1 MKHTVTE
8 LKLRNG
14 ARGLL
19 IHVPDASVMSFE
31 FNFRAG
37 EYLVAKDKWET
48 PHLMEHML
56 LGANERYPKSRIF
69 QAEIEKNGAYSNAST
84 SAYDISYEAECA
96 DFEWERILELMLLAI
111 TKPLF
116 LADEFDA
123 EAGNVREELTARSNN
138 HFRHLSLA
146 LREKYGFTAKTD
158 DERLKLMDNVTVT
171 DVREHYERTHTSR
184 NLRFIIAG
192 NLTPKRQELAEA
204 AMGAIELPLGSERL
218 ELPPEKPK
226 PQASPIYVHEKS
238 VKNLYFFIDTFML
251 RRMRDEETDALNL
264 VNTMLTETL
273 YSKILGTARER
284 GLVYGMSSG
293 YGQTSLSGN
302 WWFGAQVSIKN
313 AHALFEII
321 VDELNNVFRGEIA
334 TEDIEA
340 AKAYALGR
348 FQRSAQTVAGV
359 AGGYSGRYFF
369 DGEIDDYYQ
378 VPRRIK
384 AVTKTQI
391 VETARAMFE
400 DNVWGLGILSNCDKS
415 FAGELYKQINSLWG
429 ESAEGTGQKHA
440 AKATKAKG

>member
-1 MKHTVTE
+1 MKHIVTE
-8 LKLRNG
+8 VILKNG
-14 ARGLL
+14 AKGLL
-19 IHVPDASVMSFE
+19 VHIPDASVMSFE

-37 EYLVAKDKWET
+37 EYLVAPEKWET

-84 SAYDISYEAECA
+84 SVYEISYEAECA

-138 HFRHLSLA
+138 HFRHLSLT
-146 LREKYGFTAKTD
+146 LREQYGFMAKTD
-158 DERLKLMDNVTVT
+158 EERLKLMDNVTVS
-171 DVREHYERTHTSR
+171 DVREHYERTHTTR
-184 NLRFIIAG
+184 NMRFIIAG
-192 NLTPKRQELAEA
+192 NLTPKRYDTVVETLERIELRA
-204 AMGAIELPLGSERL
+204 GTSRIELPNER
-218 ELPPEKPK
+218 PK
-226 PQASPIYVHEKS
+226 PQDSPVYIPNKT
-238 VKNLYFFIDTFML
+238 VKNLYFYIDSFML
-251 RRMRDEETDALNL
+251 RRMKERETDALNL

-293 YGQTSLSGN
+293 FGQTKLSSN
-302 WWFGAQVSIKN
+302 WWFGAQVSQRN
-313 AHALFEII
+313 APALFEIV

-334 TEDIEA
+334 AEDIEA

-369 DGEIDDYYQ
+369 DGVLEDYYQ

-384 AVTKTQI
+384 AVTKTDI
-391 VETARAMFE
+391 VETATALFA
-400 DNVWGLGILSNCDKS
+400 DQIWGLGILSNCDKS
-415 FAGELYKQINSLWG
+415 FANELYAQIEPLW
-429 ESAEGTGQKHA
+429 TGIK
-440 AKATKAKG
+440 KD

>member
-8 LKLRNG
+8 LTLKNG
-14 ARGLL
+14 AKGLL
-19 IHVPDASVMSFE
+19 IHIPDASVMSFE

-37 EYLVAKDKWET
+37 EYLVQPDKWET

-56 LGANERYPKSRIF
+56 LGANERYPKSRVF

-84 SAYDISYEAECA
+84 SVYEISYEAECA
-96 DFEWERILELMLLAI
+96 DFEWDRILELMLLAI

-116 LADEFDA
+116 LADEFEA

-146 LREKYGFTAKTD
+146 LREQYGFMAKTD
-158 DERLKLMDNVTVT
+158 EERLKLMDNVTVT

-192 NLTPKRQELAEA
+192 NLTPKRQEAVQEA
-204 AMGAIELPLGSERL
+204 LEHIGLPNTGTRIELPN
-218 ELPPEKPK
+218 EKPK
-226 PQASPIYVHEKS
+226 PQAGSVYIHNKT
-238 VKNLYFFIDTFML
+238 VKNLYFYIDSFML
-251 RRMRDEETDALNL
+251 RRMSEPETDALNL

-293 YGQTSLSGN
+293 FGQTKLSSN
-302 WWFGAQVSIKN
+302 WWFGAQVSQRN
-313 AHALFEII
+313 APALFEII
-321 VDELNNVFRGEIA
+321 IDELNNVFRGEIA
-334 TEDIEA
+334 AEDIEA

-369 DGEIDDYYQ
+369 DEVIDDYYQ

-384 AVTKTQI
+384 AITKSQI
-391 VETARAMFE
+391 VETSKALFD
-400 DNVWGLGILSNCDKS
+400 DNIWGLGVLSNCEKP
-415 FAGELYKQINSLWG
+415 FANELYKQIAGLWPAS
-429 ESAEGTGQKHA
+429 EDK
-440 AKATKAKG
+440 K

>member
-1 MKHTVTE
+1 MKHVVTE
-8 LKLRNG
+8 IKLKNG
-14 ARGLL
+14 AKGLL
-19 IHVPDASVMSFE
+19 IHIPDASVMSFE

-37 EYLVAKDKWET
+37 EYLVVPEKWET

-56 LGANERYPKSRIF
+56 LGANERYPKSRLF

-84 SAYDISYEAECA
+84 SVYEISYEAECA

-123 EAGNVREELTARSNN
+123 EVGNVREELTARSNN

-146 LREKYGFTAKTD
+146 LREKYGFMAKTD
-158 DERLKLMDNVTVT
+158 EERLRLMDNVTVS
-171 DVREHYERTHTSR
+171 DVREHYERTHTTR

-192 NLTPKRQELAEA
+192 NLTPKRHEA
-204 AMGAIELPLGSERL
+204 VVDMLEAIELVHGASRI
-218 ELPPEKPK
+218 ELPNERPK
-226 PQASPIYVHEKS
+226 PQASPVYIHNKT
-238 VKNLYFFIDTFML
+238 VKNLYFYIDSFML
-251 RRMRDEETDALNL
+251 RRLSEPETDALNL

-293 YGQTSLSGN
+293 YGQTKLSSN
-302 WWFGAQVSIKN
+302 WWFGAQVSQRN
-313 AHALFEII
+313 APALFEI
-321 VDELNNVFRGEIA
+321 VRDELNNVFRGEIA

-369 DGEIDDYYQ
+369 DEVIDDYYQ

-384 AVTKTQI
+384 AVTKTEI
-391 VETARAMFE
+391 VETASALFA
-400 DNVWGLGILSNCDKS
+400 DQIWGLGILSNCDKT
-415 FAGELYKQINSLWG
+415 FAADLYKQIAPLW
-429 ESAEGTGQKHA
+429 
-440 AKATKAKG
+440 AKEDKE

>member
-8 LKLRNG
+8 ITLRNG
-14 ARGLL
+14 AKGLL

-37 EYLVAKDKWET
+37 EYLVDAKKWET

-56 LGANERYPKSRIF
+56 LGANERYPKSRVF

-84 SAYDISYEAECA
+84 SVYEITYEAECA

-116 LADEFDA
+116 LADEFEA
-123 EAGNVREELTARSNN
+123 EVGNVREELTARSNN
-138 HFRHLSLA
+138 HFRHLSLE
-146 LREKYGFTAKTD
+146 LRKQYGFMAKTD
-158 DERLKLMDNVTVT
+158 DERLKLMDNVTVS
-171 DVREHYERTHTSR
+171 DVREHYERTHTTR

-192 NLTPKRQELAEA
+192 NLTPKRQEQVQDVMEKI
-204 AMGAIELPLGSERL
+204 GLPGTGTRID
-218 ELPPEKPK
+218 LPNEKPK
-226 PQASPIYVHEKS
+226 PQAGPVIITNKT
-238 VKNLYFFIDTFML
+238 VKNLYFYIDSFML
-251 RRMRDEETDALNL
+251 RRLNDPETDALNL

-293 YGQTSLSGN
+293 FGQTKLSSN
-302 WWFGAQVSIKN
+302 WWFGAQVSQRN
-313 AHALFEII
+313 APALFDI
-321 VDELNNVFRGEIA
+321 VIDELHNVFRGEIA
-334 TEDIEA
+334 AEDIEA

-369 DGEIDDYYQ
+369 DEIVDDYYQ

-384 AVTKTQI
+384 AITKTQI
-391 VETARAMFE
+391 VETSRALFA
-400 DNVWGLGILSNCDKS
+400 DQIWGLGLLSNCEKTY
-415 FAGELYKQINSLWG
+415 ANELYKQIAPLWSSKSVEG
-429 ESAEGTGQKHA
+429 EG
-440 AKATKAKG
+440 

>member
-1 MKHTVTE
+1 MKHVVTE

-14 ARGLL
+14 AKGLL
-19 IHVPDASVMSFE
+19 IHIPDASVMSFE

-37 EYLVAKDKWET
+37 EYLVNPEKWET

-56 LGANERYPKSRIF
+56 LGANERYPKSRLF

-84 SAYDISYEAECA
+84 SVYEISYEAECA

-146 LREKYGFTAKTD
+146 LREQYGFMAKTD
-158 DERLKLMDNVTVT
+158 DERLKLMENVMVS
-171 DVREHYERTHTSR
+171 DVRDHYERTHTTK

-192 NLTPKRQELAEA
+192 NLTPKRHETVVEI
-204 AMGAIELPLGSERL
+204 MERIELLSGSSRIDLPNER
-218 ELPPEKPK
+218 PK
-226 PQASPIYVHEKS
+226 PQASPVYVHNKT
-238 VKNLYFFIDTFML
+238 VKNLYFYIDSFML
-251 RRMRDEETDALNL
+251 RRMNDNETDALNL

-293 YGQTSLSGN
+293 YGQTKLSSN
-302 WWFGAQVSIKN
+302 WWFGAQVSQRN
-313 AHALFEII
+313 APALFEIV

-334 TEDIEA
+334 AEDIEA

-369 DGEIDDYYQ
+369 DEIVDDYYQ

-384 AVTKTQI
+384 AVTKTEI
-391 VETARAMFE
+391 VETAQALFN
-400 DNVWGLGILSNCDKS
+400 DQIWGLGILSNCDKA
-415 FAGELYKQINSLWG
+415 FATDLYKQIAPLWL
-429 ESAEGTGQKHA
+429 K
-440 AKATKAKG
+440 

>member
-1 MKHTVTE
+1 MKHVVTE
-8 LKLRNG
+8 IKLKNG

-37 EYLVAKDKWET
+37 EYLVQPDKWET

-116 LADEFDA
+116 LADEFEA
-123 EAGNVREELTARSNN
+123 EVGNVREELTARHNN

-158 DERLKLMDNVTVT
+158 EERLKLMDNVTVT
-171 DVREHYERTHTSR
+171 DVREHYEHTHTSR

-192 NLTPKRQELAEA
+192 NLTPKRQEQVEA
-204 AMGAIELPLGSERL
+204 MLQAIGLPQGTTRL
-218 ELPPEKPK
+218 DLPAEKPK
-226 PQASPIYVHEKS
+226 PQASPVYIHDKS

-251 RRMRDEETDALNL
+251 RRLTDEESDALNL

-293 YGQTSLSGN
+293 YGQTVSSGN
-302 WWFGAQVSIKN
+302 WWFGTQVSQKN
-313 AHALFEII
+313 AQALFEII
-321 VDELNNVFRGEIA
+321 IDELNNVFRGEIA
-334 TEDIEA
+334 AEDIEA

-359 AGGYSGRYFF
+359 AGGYNRYFF
-369 DGEIDDYYQ
+369 DEKVDDYYE

-384 AVTKTQI
+384 AVTKARI
-391 VETARAMFE
+391 VETAQAMFK
-400 DNVWGLGILSNCDKS
+400 DNIWGLGVLSNCEKP
-415 FAGELYKQINSLWG
+415 FASELYKKISPLWQT
-429 ESAEGTGQKHA
+429 EAEK
-440 AKATKAKG
+440 